1 MKGHEEWETL
11 QSQQSFSNNVHF
23 NRFVGK
29 TGVFSEREG
38 NE

>member
-1 MKGHEEWETL
+1 MKGNEEWETL

-29 TGVFSEREG
+29 TVFPNRPVQS
-38 NE
+38 